1 MWQIFTCFRS
11 NKQSVTS
18 EVWFKWK
25 WASSLNELNSW
36 TKPCPT
42 QNMKLWDTK
51 DVSTYLTSLSDIFI
65 WSWCSSTV
73 QCCKNMNI
81 SSDEYLCIVRVHKY
95 SNDRAAD
102 GHLPAAFSWLSV
114 LPLEFCTEQ
123 IHNPLITFYLR
134 ERHKVHRCINIQMNI
149 NGKYACLWNQT
160 CFISL
165 LWYCAAFHRTTL
177 RKCLSK
183 EHNETHMV
191 RNWQLAVFT
200 PVINNIRLGWSD
212 HTTHVAAYTCY

>member
-1 MWQIFTCFRS
+1 
-11 NKQSVTS
+11 
-18 EVWFKWK
+18 
-25 WASSLNELNSW
+25 
-36 TKPCPT
+36 
-42 QNMKLWDTK
+42 MKLWDTK

-102 GHLPAAFSWLSV
+102 GHLPAVFSWLSV

-191 RNWQLAVFT
+191 RNWPCLHLLLTTSVWGDPITQHMLLLT
-200 PVINNIRLGWSD
+200 PATNMHLKW
-212 HTTHVAAYTCY
+212 